1 MLSPFQSITL
11 KKIIIAADC
20 KASLEHQLRYKKD
33 IPLDEAAQWK
43 LRYCAD
49 LSAQLDERMK
59 TMKKSA
65 RYMSRKQRATDKG
78 CEKNHH

>member
-49 LSAQLDERMK
+49 LNAQLDERMK
-59 TMKKSA
+59 AMNLFLDLHGKLGDDDSL
-65 RYMSRKQRATDKG
+65 SQLCG
-78 CEKNHH
+78 